1 MQTTR
6 GLVRQTRCGGAALI
20 LCAIGIYGVTSY
32 VVARRTREF
41 AIRLAVGAPSSRIF
55 QMVTGEGAAV
65 VAIGFATDIAG
76 ALLLARAL
84 SSFVFGVA
92 GIDGATLMVSASI
105 VFAVAM
111 LACWRPAWRAT
122 RVDPMVVLRAE

>member
-1 MQTTR
+1 
-6 GLVRQTRCGGAALI
+6 
-20 LCAIGIYGVTSY
+20 
-32 VVARRTREF
+32 
-41 AIRLAVGAPSSRIF
+41 
-55 QMVTGEGAAV
+55 MVTGEGAAV
-65 VAIGFATDIAG
+65 VAIGIAAGIAG
-76 ALLLARAL
+76 AVLLARAL

-92 GIDGATLMVSASI
+92 AIDGATLMVSASI

>member
-1 MQTTR
+1 M
-6 GLVRQTRCGGAALI
+6 A
-20 LCAIGIYGVTSY
+20 
-32 VVARRTREF
+32 
-41 AIRLAVGAPSSRIF
+41 
-55 QMVTGEGAAV
+55 TGEGAVV
-65 VAIGFATDIAG
+65 VAIGIATGIAG

-84 SSFVFGVA
+84 SGFVCGVA
-92 GIDGATLMVSASI
+92 GIDNATLVISASI